1 MFLALIYK
9 LWAILKY
16 EKPKNMSDL
25 QTQFN
30 NFHETIKIDFDG
42 NKPLREKRD
51 MILAELRFG
60 LKKLYPTNTPTFK
73 DFVQGSYD
81 LATGVEPLLGED
93 YDIDVGLVFNLTT
106 DQVKP
111 VDLKE
116 IVYNILNSVAK
127 RTVVIRRPCV
137 RVQYHNSGEVAYH
150 IDLAIYAHG
159 KDYWGKM
166 NDTLYIAK
174 GYSGSAADK
183 KIWEISEPYQLKEL
197 IKSKISDNSDR
208 EQFRRVI
215 RYLKRW
221 KDYNF
226 SSTGTERPTGIAL
239 TACCYYL
246 FSVQKSYNSITKTY
260 RYHDL
265 EALKNV
271 VNGIVNTFNGYTR
284 IKVELPLSPKNNL
297 FEKMSNNQMLN
308 FKTKLQNFKTI
319 LENASN
325 NTQITM
331 AYIRLRG
338 AFGGDFPTS

>member
-1 MFLALIYK
+1 MA
-9 LWAILKY
+9 
-16 EKPKNMSDL
+16 DL

-30 NFHETIKIDFDG
+30 KFHETIKIDFEG

-51 MILAELRFG
+51 MILAELRAG
-60 LKKLYPTNTPTFK
+60 LKKQYPTNTPTFK

-81 LATGVEPLLGED
+81 LATGVEPLQGED
-93 YDIDVGLVFNLTT
+93 YDIDVGLDFNLTT

-116 IVYNILNSVAK
+116 IIYNILNSVAK
-127 RTVVIRRPCV
+127 RTVVIKRPCV
-137 RVQYHNSGEVAYH
+137 RVQYHNAGEVAYH
-150 IDLAIYAHG
+150 IDLAIYTHG

-174 GYSGSAADK
+174 GYSGSAADR

-239 TACCYYL
+239 TAFCYNL
-246 FSVQKSYNSITKTY
+246 FTIEKDRLYNPSTGTY
-260 RYHDL
+260 YYKYNDL
-265 EALKNV
+265 RALSKV
-271 VNGIVNTFNGYTR
+271 VNGIIGCFSWNNKISV
-284 IKVELPLSPKNNL
+284 KLPVKPYNDL
-297 FEKMSNNQMLN
+297 FEKMSDNQMLN
-308 FKTKLQNFKTI
+308 FKTKLQSFKTT
-319 LENASN
+319 LETASN
-325 NTQITM
+325 DTLIST
-331 AYIRLRG
+331 ACTRLIKI
-338 AFGGDFPTS
+338 FGSDFPTS